1 MSQLKCVGNYKL
13 AEMKKGFHA
22 MLNVTL
28 SENLHARNSHVQFDE
43 GEVAL
48 TKPRCSTLL
57 CKSQRILLTTFVT
70 ISIACSARAGKTFTF
85 APGESIGYIND
96 SARWAGDSGGDRHC
110 SQAGTI
116 LITNGVSCGYWQFEY
131 GSSDPT
137 KPTVVR
143 VLSGGDASNDFRP
156 GGQANRYGVLDIEP
170 GGKIS
175 GGAVVGVSGY
185 GVATNRGF
193 LYISSPLQIGLNAG
207 SVGTYVHAG
216 SSNSFRYPKDLYV
229 GRAGQG
235 ELIVEEEKEFWWR
248 YYSHNGNGDV
258 IVGRSQSDNRIV
270 VNNAAKFRAGYVYL
284 GGKTVAEAGKDWNG
298 VGRGELF
305 LRGGVFSNTFDNGSK
320 DDLFWLGCCS
330 DVDGQIDPNSFG
342 RIRGWGLF
350 TGDDMS
356 RTAGR
361 GIFIRLGYGEV
372 VGDGEGDESHVLK
385 CYNGIYQVTNA
396 LPGVVTESGWR
407 AVNKGAVCLPGYTG
421 GDGDKST
428 LAGCVGCDITQVKPN
443 LVNAVRMRANG
454 LVPGANKYFG
464 VQVLASDRTDAHTN
478 SLPVGANVL
487 STWRVGVFTD
497 PANQTTP
504 SSVTTATIDFRY
516 DQTKLKKT
524 TTRIE
529 LLRYQEATGR
539 WTRLNRLN
547 PEVRP
552 ADCVISTPTAV
563 TRVDEMYNLGTF
575 AVIESEVKGFVVIF
589 K

>member
-1 MSQLKCVGNYKL
+1 M
-13 AEMKKGFHA
+13 
-22 MLNVTL
+22 
-28 SENLHARNSHVQFDE
+28 
-43 GEVAL
+43 
-48 TKPRCSTLL
+48 P
-57 CKSQRILLTTFVT
+57 FV
-70 ISIACSARAGKTFTF
+70 C
-85 APGESIGYIND
+85 
-96 SARWAGDSGGDRHC
+96 
-110 SQAGTI
+110 Q
-116 LITNGVSCGYWQFEY
+116 
-131 GSSDPT
+131 
-137 KPTVVR
+137 
-143 VLSGGDASNDFRP
+143 
-156 GGQANRYGVLDIEP
+156 
-170 GGKIS
+170 
-175 GGAVVGVSGY
+175 
-185 GVATNRGF
+185 
-193 LYISSPLQIGLNAG
+193 
-207 SVGTYVHAG
+207 
-216 SSNSFRYPKDLYV
+216 
-229 GRAGQG
+229 
-235 ELIVEEEKEFWWR
+235 
-248 YYSHNGNGDV
+248 V
-258 IVGRSQSDNRIV
+258 IQ
-270 VNNAAKFRAGYVYL
+270 
-284 GGKTVAEAGKDWNG
+284 
-298 VGRGELF
+298 
-305 LRGGVFSNTFDNGSK
+305 
-320 DDLFWLGCCS
+320 
-330 DVDGQIDPNSFG
+330 
-342 RIRGWGLF
+342 
-350 TGDDMS
+350 
-356 RTAGR
+356 
-361 GIFIRLGYGEV
+361 
-372 VGDGEGDESHVLK
+372 
-385 CYNGIYQVTNA
+385 
-396 LPGVVTESGWR
+396 
-407 AVNKGAVCLPGYTG
+407 G